1 MSGNFIYIKFI
12 MTISLLS
19 LSICLPA
26 QSQKLAF
33 TESTDISI
41 YPNPV
46 VNDFQ
51 LLNAQSVEKIII
63 YNWLGREVRKF
74 NNEREEQLFEIGDLP
89 KGFYYVQ
96 MRATNNQIITTRRIS
111 KN

>member
-1 MSGNFIYIKFI
+1 MFGNYIHIRFFLTI
-12 MTISLLS
+12 GLISLS
-19 LSICLPA
+19 WYLPA
-26 QSQKLAF
+26 QSQKPDL
-33 TESTDISI
+33 TNSQDISI

-46 VNDFQ
+46 INDFQ
-51 LLNAQSVEKIII
+51 LQNAEQVEKIVI

-96 MRATNNQIITTRRIS
+96 MRASNNQIITTRRIS

>member
-1 MSGNFIYIKFI
+1 MSGNFKYIKSVI
-12 MTISLLS
+12 TLSLLGLS
-19 LSICLPA
+19 LYLPA
-26 QSQKLAF
+26 QSQKSAF
-33 TESTDISI
+33 TTPSDISI

-46 VNDFQ
+46 INDFQ

-74 NNEREEQLFEIGDLP
+74 INEREEQLFEIGDLP

-96 MRATNNQIITTRRIS
+96 MRASNNQIITTRRIS

>member
-1 MSGNFIYIKFI
+1 MFGNYIHIRFFL
-12 MTISLLS
+12 MLGLISLS
-19 LSICLPA
+19 WYLPA
-26 QSQKLAF
+26 QSQKPDL
-33 TESTDISI
+33 TNSRDISI

-46 VNDFQ
+46 INDFQ
-51 LLNAQSVEKIII
+51 LQNAEQVEKIVI

-74 NNEREEQLFEIGDLP
+74 INEREEQLFEIGDLP

-96 MRATNNQIITTRRIS
+96 MRASNNQIITTRRIS

>member
-1 MSGNFIYIKFI
+1 MFGNYIHIRFFL
-12 MTISLLS
+12 MLGLISLS
-19 LSICLPA
+19 WYLPA
-26 QSQKLAF
+26 QSQKPDL
-33 TESTDISI
+33 TNSQDISI

-46 VNDFQ
+46 INDFQ
-51 LLNAQSVEKIII
+51 LQNAEQVEKIVI

-96 MRATNNQIITTRRIS
+96 MRASNNQIITTRRIS